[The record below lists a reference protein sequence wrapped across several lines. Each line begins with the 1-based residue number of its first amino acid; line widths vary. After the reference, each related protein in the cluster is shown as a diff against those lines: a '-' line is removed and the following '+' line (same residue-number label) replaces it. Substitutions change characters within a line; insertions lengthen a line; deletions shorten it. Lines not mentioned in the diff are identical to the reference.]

1 MRTAG
6 QPRKGCPL
14 PFLWDSTIKGI
25 KCGGV
30 RCTFSLPAALP
41 FGRHPAGPRGKEI
54 PWIKWHAGWVTKTT
68 RVTRSPQSATT
79 PASRGPSHTGSGAS
93 APAKSSVKAD
103 AGSPASGTAAASG
116 SSGSSGGERIKTLVI
131 LGASGDLTGRLL
143 LPGVARLIASGRAPG
158 ITLVGAGSDDWS
170 ASQWQD
176 RMTDSFAEAMEPGG
190 PSTAAGIKELK
201 KIQKDSRY
209 HQVDVTA
216 KGALGELLAT
226 VEGPAALYFALPPA
240 ISQKACE
247 VLKKKEL
254 PAGTRLVMEKPFG
267 SSAESAHALNETLA
281 KLVPEDHIHR
291 VDHFR
296 GKSTVLNIMGLRFA
310 NRLLEPLWNGEH
322 IEKVEIIFD
331 EDLTLENRARYYDH
345 AGAGKDMIQSHLLQ
359 IMAIMAMEPPATLDQ
374 QDVRSSISA
383 VLRASTIG
391 NSYKPDL
398 ADSTRRARYTKGTI
412 GKRKV
417 PDYVAEEGVDPANDT
432 ETLAE
437 VEVYVNNWRWAG
449 VPFVLRSGKALGRAR
464 KEAVVTYKP
473 VPHLPRGFTGTD
485 SPTRLHIGLGPET
498 LTLDLDV
505 NGPGD
510 LFTLDRVQLETE
522 LASDPLLP
530 YGEVLEGVLNGD
542 PLLSVRGDTAE
553 DCWRIVE
560 PAFAAWK
567 KGTVPMEEYA
577 AGSNG
582 PADWTTSND

>member
-1 MRTAG
+1 M
-6 QPRKGCPL
+6 
-14 PFLWDSTIKGI
+14 
-25 KCGGV
+25 
-30 RCTFSLPAALP
+30 
-41 FGRHPAGPRGKEI
+41 
-54 PWIKWHAGWVTKTT
+54 
-68 RVTRSPQSATT
+68 TRSPQSATT
-79 PASRGPSHTGSGAS
+79 SPVTRSSTGADSGVS
-93 APAKSSVKAD
+93 AKSSGKPTGKSPAKTPAKHD
-103 AGSPASGTAAASG
+103 AGSPAPGAAAASG
-116 SSGSSGGERIKTLVI
+116 GSGGSGGERIKTLVI

-170 ASQWQD
+170 EKKWQD
-176 RMTDSFAEAMEPGG
+176 RLTESFTDALAPGG
-190 PSTAAGIKELK
+190 SSTTAGIKELK
-201 KIQKDSRY
+201 KVQKNGSY

-216 KGALGELLAT
+216 KGALGKLLAT
-226 VEGPAALYFALPPA
+226 MEGPVALYFALPPA

-247 VLKKKEL
+247 VVKKKEL
-254 PAGTRLVMEKPFG
+254 PAETRLVMEKPFG

-281 KLVPEDHIHR
+281 GLVAEDHIHR

-322 IEKVEIIFD
+322 IEKVEIVFD

-359 IMAIMAMEPPATLDQ
+359 IMAIMAMEPPATLGE
-374 QDVRSSISA
+374 QDVRSSIAA

-391 NSYKPDL
+391 DAADPDY
-398 ADSTRRARYTKGTI
+398 AKSTRRARYTKGTI

-449 VPFVLRSGKALGRAR
+449 VPFILRSGKSLGRNR

-473 VPHLPRGFTGTD
+473 VPHLPVGFAGTD
-485 SPTRLHIGLGPET
+485 SPTRLHIGFGPDS

-530 YGEVLEGVLNGD
+530 YGEVLEGVLSGD

-567 KGTVPMEEYA
+567 DGTVPMEEYA
-577 AGSNG
+577 AGSSG